1 MTAMELLTWARGP
14 GLQWALAIFLL
25 GMILRILEMLLT
37 GRNRD
42 LARARAG
49 GFGEGMRTIFSR
61 SIPVSGT
68 WMQHLSG
75 YIWHI
80 GFFIVLLFYAP
91 HILLFKEHLGVQW
104 PALPNSIIGIVTI
117 VTLAALVFS
126 LFMRFTDPVR
136 KMLSTVGDYFAW
148 LVTLLPVVTGYMAF
162 EHVTE
167 DYTLMLALHIMSVN
181 LLLVVF
187 PFTKLTHAVT
197 FIFSRWYNGANAG
210 RKGVRA

>member
-1 MTAMELLTWARGP
+1 MNAMELLSWARGP
-14 GLQWALAIFLL
+14 ALQWALAIFLI
-25 GMILRILEMLLT
+25 GMIVRILEMLLI
-37 GRNRD
+37 GRNKD
-42 LARARAG
+42 LARTRNS
-49 GFGEGMRTIFSR
+49 GFGEGIRTIFSR

-68 WMQHLSG
+68 WTQHLSG
-75 YIWHI
+75 YLWHI
-80 GFFIVLLFYAP
+80 GFFIVLLFFAP
-91 HILLFKEHLGVQW
+91 HILLFKEHLGIQW
-104 PALPNSIIGIVTI
+104 PALSNSIIDIVTI

-136 KMLSTVGDYFAW
+136 RMLSTVGDYFAW

-162 EHVTE
+162 HGVGEN
-167 DYTLMLALHIMSVN
+167 YTMILALHIMSVN

-197 FIFSRWYNGANAG
+197 FLFSRWYNGASAG